1 MNPFWEKNYSL
12 TSRTHS
18 AVPSKGEATVV
29 ALSIIHHRQGI
40 LESTRIDFGYEVM
53 DTRRKPCRKPNARE
67 ESCPICLRKHF
78 KKEKAHGR
86 ESAVEKLSCGR
97 ISSTRTISGRP
108 PRSPRKMRQVL
119 SSVSVKESHKDPG
132 VVGDAHERRSSA
144 TKWLQQSDSKW
155 NSGSGTL
162 TDRPPL
168 QPFSRH
174 GVSGARD
181 ESRWSSGCHL

>member
-1 MNPFWEKNYSL
+1 MNPTWENDNLL
-12 TSRTHS
+12 TSRTH
-18 AVPSKGEATVV
+18 VLSKGEVTAV
-29 ALSIIHHRQGI
+29 ASNIVRHRQGI
-40 LESTRIDFGYEVM
+40 LETTRKDYGFEADM
-53 DTRRKPCRKPNARE
+53 DTCRKPNARVQSYPTCLHLLIK
-67 ESCPICLRKHF
+67 ESYHR
-78 KKEKAHGR
+78 R
-86 ESAVEKLSCGR
+86 ESAVERLHSRQK
-97 ISSTRTISGRP
+97 SGTP
-108 PRSPRKMRQVL
+108 VIPDSPSPQSRNRLQMSGGS